1 MFPDGRE
8 LIQCCMK
15 STDAGREV
23 GMAQFKC
30 EHTARFPFLFLE
42 ITNTSNDALSR
53 LCTISINGLL
63 CFQSSKKP
71 WRIEDRWAR

>member
-23 GMAQFKC
+23 GMAQLN
-30 EHTARFPFLFLE
+30 A
-42 ITNTSNDALSR
+42 N
-53 LCTISINGLL
+53 
-63 CFQSSKKP
+63 
-71 WRIEDRWAR
+71 